1 MRQVGGTR
9 WIELPR
15 VRDCLVLKRYKS
27 FVVICKN
34 PQRGQKQN

>member
-1 MRQVGGTR
+1 M
-9 WIELPR
+9 
-15 VRDCLVLKRYKS
+15 LKRYKS